1 MSSLTARP
9 LHQFELNTLSHVPDD
24 YAWSALNDLPHGDD
38 VVPVVDLASP
48 DAVGHIGRACKEWG
62 AFQVTGHGIPIHLLD
77 RVEAQTRLLFSLPA
91 ARKLK
96 AARGPGS
103 LSGYGLANTSSFY
116 SNIFWSEGFTIIGSP
131 RDDARKL
138 WPEDHDEYWYVHAC
152 RLSNSCT
159 RGRLITSRFSC
170 SCVMEEYNR
179 RIRDLSGRLLRAM
192 MVSLGLHQDDMDWAG
207 LLGEADPV
215 LQLNYYPVCPE
226 PDRAI
231 GIAHHTDS
239 SFITI
244 LHQSGGE
251 SGLQLVHREDA
262 AGPARWVTVPPRR
275 GALVVNVGDLCE
287 IVFNGRIRSVM
298 HRAIVNRAQTRVSVA
313 FFCGPPRRFNV
324 APIEKLI
331 GPGEPPAYRAM
342 SWPEFLSLKRK
353 LYNKTLEYLRSPE
366 EEAVHH
372 ENSA

>member
-9 LHQFELNTLSHVPDD
+9 LHQLELNTLSHVPDA
-24 YAWSALNDLPHGDD
+24 YAWSALNDLPYGDD

-48 DAVGHIGRACKEWG
+48 DAVGLIGRACEEWG
-62 AFQVTGHGIPIHLLD
+62 AFQITGHGIPLHLLD
-77 RVEAQTRLLFSLPA
+77 RVEAQTRLLFSLPTA
-91 ARKLK
+91 QKLK

-131 RDDARKL
+131 YDDARKL
-138 WPEDHDEYWYVHAC
+138 WPEDYEEYC
-152 RLSNSCT
+152 
-159 RGRLITSRFSC
+159 
-170 SCVMEEYNR
+170 CVMEEYNR
-179 RIRDLSGRLLRAM
+179 LIKALSGRLLRSM
-192 MVSLGLHQDDMDWAG
+192 MLSLGLHEEDMDWAG
-207 LLGEADPV
+207 LLSKADPV

-244 LHQSGGE
+244 LYQSSGE

-298 HRAIVNRAQTRVSVA
+298 HRAIVNRTQTRVSVA
-313 FFCGPPRRFNV
+313 YFCGPPRQFNV
-324 APIEKLI
+324 APIEKLV
-331 GPGEPPAYRAM
+331 GPNERPAYRAM

-366 EEAVHH
+366 EEAEDHKNTS
-372 ENSA
+372 EMANQK